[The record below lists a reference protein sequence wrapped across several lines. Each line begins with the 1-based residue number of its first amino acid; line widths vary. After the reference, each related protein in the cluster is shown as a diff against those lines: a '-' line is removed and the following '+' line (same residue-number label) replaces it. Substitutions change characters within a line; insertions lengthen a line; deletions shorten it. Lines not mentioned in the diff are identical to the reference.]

1 VDTLAFLKHIEAE
14 LVGSRFKAILDG
26 VHTFVADIVDHN
38 PILTAAGLAA
48 KEELMAKLPATAEV
62 VKNAVPA
69 INEVTSVLAD
79 PASVVGGAA
88 TGDPVADVAAAVVK
102 PAAEKAAVDAV
113 DAALDALTAT
123 VSKRGKKAAATPAPE
138 TKAE

>member
-1 VDTLAFLKHIEAE
+1 MDTLAFLKHIEAE
-14 LVGSRFKAILDG
+14 LVGSRFKAMVSG
-26 VHTFVADIVDHN
+26 AHEFVGEMIHGS

-69 INEVTSVLAD
+69 INEVASVLAD
-79 PASVVGGAA
+79 PASVVGDAA

-123 VSKRGKKAAATPAPE
+123 VSKRGKKAAAPAPA
-138 TKAE
+138 AE